1 MTNKESA
8 WHVVK
13 RSALHGQG
21 VFAAR
26 DIPAGT
32 VIFEYVGARITPEQA
47 DEKPSEDPDNPFHT
61 FFFSLSSG
69 EIIDGGEG
77 GNDARWINHSCD
89 PNCEAQEDD
98 DGERVY
104 VVALAD
110 IARGTELV
118 YDYGLVIDEAMTET
132 LKNQYQCLCGAPQCR
147 GTMLAL
153 PDNTSEADDLG
164 DAVALLERRLDKA
177 AQLS

>member
-1 MTNKESA
+1 
-8 WHVVK
+8 
-13 RSALHGQG
+13 
-21 VFAAR
+21 
-26 DIPAGT
+26 
-32 VIFEYVGARITPEQA
+32 
-47 DEKPSEDPDNPFHT
+47 
-61 FFFSLSSG
+61 
-69 EIIDGGEG
+69 
-77 GNDARWINHSCD
+77 INHSCD

-118 YDYGLVIDEAMTET
+118 YDYGLVIDEAMTDT

-153 PDNTSEADDLG
+153 PDDTSEADDID